1 MLIAMVAVFV
11 AGLIAV
17 NQFEKNGLILRSR
30 IVIWEACL
38 FCVHPGFRPG
48 PGAGTWFTGM
58 KGASSPTGAG
68 LAHCPGG
75 LPCRHE
81 NRIPYRRERRS
92 VREVQGGHL
101 FYGHP
106 VP

>member
-1 MLIAMVAVFV
+1 MAESRPLVLVFEDLHWADEGPLDFV
-11 AGLIAV
+11 DYLVDWADGVPLLV
-17 NQFEKNGLILRSR
+17 
-30 IVIWEACL
+30 V
-38 FCVHPGFRPG
+38 GFTAR
-48 PGAGTWFTGM
+48 M
-58 KGASSPTGAG
+58 KAASSPVGAG

-101 FYGHP
+101 FYRHP

>member
-1 MLIAMVAVFV
+1 MLLAGRFADEHHGPFWKKILNSERAMT
-11 AGLIAV
+11 
-17 NQFEKNGLILRSR
+17 
-30 IVIWEACL
+30 CL
-38 FCVHPGFRPG
+38 PPPRFAIRTLG
-48 PGAGTWFTGM
+48 GARHRFLAEDWFTAQM
-58 KGASSPTGAG
+58 KGALSPAGAG

-92 VREVQGGHL
+92 VGEIQGGHL
-101 FYGHP
+101 FYRHP